1 LQAGADAD
9 VQDGTCY
16 RYRVSVS
23 DNVGNWSSSPASG
36 EARIDMTAPSPPQL
50 TLIASAP
57 SVHVSAGTA
66 FYRPGAQG
74 ALTVA
79 ATTADAESGIEQVLF
94 PTLAGAG
101 GGIDDTAPYAAG
113 YTWAQPL
120 IPAGSHTVTAGNRAG
135 LVSHGV
141 FTVTADADPP
151 IGMSVTLLGGPTYP
165 GAAVPFRI
173 NEGSDEHSGVN
184 RRSVAVVR
192 DSAPMTAAGC
202 GPYTGVWT
210 PLDFPG
216 TADTTVVAGNCY
228 RYRVSVSDNVGNWA
242 TSPPSPD
249 ARVG

>member
-1 LQAGADAD
+1 
-9 VQDGTCY
+9 
-16 RYRVSVS
+16 
-23 DNVGNWSSSPASG
+23 
-36 EARIDMTAPSPPQL
+36 
-50 TLIASAP
+50 
-57 SVHVSAGTA
+57 
-66 FYRPGAQG
+66 
-74 ALTVA
+74 
-79 ATTADAESGIEQVLF
+79 
-94 PTLAGAG
+94 
-101 GGIDDTAPYAAG
+101 
-113 YTWAQPL
+113 
-120 IPAGSHTVTAGNRAG
+120 
-135 LVSHGV
+135 
-141 FTVTADADPP
+141 
-151 IGMSVTLLGGPTYP
+151 MSVTLLGGPTYP